1 MIRKIFVGDSQVLVY
16 TKVMNPNEMT
26 HETVV
31 AILKHIAGTL
41 AKPCTLLDSN
51 GKQGMSWVNGG
62 EIFCERDEFHFLNLC
77 CCLLYVSII
86 AHW

>member
-41 AKPCTLLDSN
+41 AKPCPFLN
-51 GKQGMSWVNGG
+51 GHGKHWVNGVGGG
-62 EIFCERDEFHFLNLC
+62 EIFFERDEFHFLNLC

-86 AHW
+86 G